1 MKLPIYSVLTLFVA
15 LSVSNLSAQDYK
27 TEAEMNKK
35 RVAEDVTQA
44 FKKANVQGSASLFN
58 AFADTASR
66 QTATFEQV
74 YATVPRDQRVT
85 RLAHYLA
92 EKVKASPAT
101 ATLTYSDFGDFN
113 WGYIVHDIG
122 YLPLRLESSGPAKL
136 LTLESVGGRYEFSA
150 KGISIKPGTVILF
163 PTAPGQELAIVSAT
177 FELANQKALWTGSPA
192 VGTLKIASAMTTRGC
207 EIFVNSNP
215 PKAAVFFNGKEWYR
229 RTNTSAVHD
238 PGSWEVIVRLKR
250 YRDWREQRDL
260 EAGDSWTI
268 NALLVK
274 Q

>member
-15 LSVSNLSAQDYK
+15 LSVSNLAAQDYK

-44 FKKANVQGSASLFN
+44 FKKANVQGSALLLN
-58 AFADTASR
+58 AFADTASG
-66 QTATFEQV
+66 QTATVAKV

-92 EKVKASPAT
+92 AKAKASPAFIN
-101 ATLTYSDFGDFN
+101 LTYSDFSDFN
-113 WGYIVHDIG
+113 WAYIVHDIG

-136 LTLESVGGRYEFSA
+136 LALESIGGRYEFSA
-150 KGISIKPGTVILF
+150 QGTSIIPGAVILF
-163 PTAPGQELAIVSAT
+163 PAAPGQELAIVSAT
-177 FELANQKALWTGSPA
+177 FELANQKALWTGSLS
-192 VGTLKIASAMTTRGC
+192 VGILKIASTMTTRGC
-207 EIFVNSNP
+207 EIYVNSTP

-238 PGSWEVIVRLKR
+238 PGSWEVTVRLKK
-250 YRDWREQRDL
+250 YKDWRERRALQ
-260 EAGDSWTI
+260 AGESWTI
-268 NALLVK
+268 NAVLDT